1 LRHFFEQPL
10 REKMTEGIDMA
21 HGAVLLMTRSSSLPG
36 LTGNPLLLRKKMDA
50 ALVRKSDKSDL
61 CDQVGA

>member
-1 LRHFFEQPL
+1 
-10 REKMTEGIDMA
+10 MA

-36 LTGNPLLLRKKMDA
+36 LTGNPLLLRKQMDA

-61 CDQVGA
+61 RDQVGA

>member
-1 LRHFFEQPL
+1 
-10 REKMTEGIDMA
+10 MA

-61 CDQVGA
+61 RDQVGA